1 MRFAWPAALA
11 LLVLVPIGAL
21 VYRSWL
27 ARRRRYAVRFSS
39 VQLVREALPRFAWWR
54 RHGAVVLLLAS
65 ISALAVGAARPHVER
80 DLARNQT
87 SIILALDI
95 SRSMCAID
103 IPPNRL
109 AVAQQAAKSFISEQA
124 DSIKIGIVAFAGTAR
139 LTIPP
144 TDDTEFLLSTVD
156 SLQTSFGTAL
166 GTAQLE
172 AIDAIAA
179 INDDVPASDEDAE
192 MNGSQD
198 DDVAFERDIVVLLTD
213 GASSRGVD
221 PLEAAAA
228 AADRRVRIF
237 TIGFGTD
244 QPTELTCDNTQI
256 GFDPF
261 GNGEFG
267 SDGVGG
273 DSFGGVTGS
282 FGGGG
287 GRGNQ
292 VSGSPQLL
300 VIDEPTLTSIAE
312 LTGGTYYR
320 AQDAAQLSEVF
331 AALPRVLELEPE
343 EVEVSVWFTALGF
356 ALLLAA
362 LALSLAVHRY

>member
-21 VYRSWL
+21 LYRSWL
-27 ARRRRYAVRFSS
+27 GRRRRYAVRYSS
-39 VQLVREALPRFAWWR
+39 VELVRDALPRFSWWR
-54 RHGAVVLLLAS
+54 RHGAVALLLAS
-65 ISALAVGAARPHVER
+65 VASLAVGAARPHIER

-87 SIILALDI
+87 SIILALDV
-95 SRSMCAID
+95 SRSMCAVD
-103 IPPNRL
+103 IAPNRL
-109 AVAQQAAKSFISEQA
+109 AVAQQAAKTFITEQTE
-124 DSIKIGIVAFAGTAR
+124 SIKIGIVAFAGTAR

-144 TDDTEFLLSTVD
+144 TDDTDFLLTTVD
-156 SLQTSFGTAL
+156 NLQTSFGTAL

-179 INDDVPASDEDAE
+179 INDAVATSDEPPAE
-192 MNGSQD
+192 SEANGEPT
-198 DDVAFERDIVVLLTD
+198 AFQRDIVVLLTD
-213 GASSRGVD
+213 GASSRGID
-221 PLEAAAA
+221 PLEAAAVA
-228 AADRRVRIF
+228 AERRVRIF

-244 QPTELTCDNTQI
+244 RPTELTCDTAQI
-256 GFDPF
+256 GVDRFDS
-261 GNGEFG
+261 GEFG

-292 VSGSPQLL
+292 VTGSPQLL
-300 VIDEPTLTSIAE
+300 VIDEPTLTSIAQ

-343 EVEVSVWFTALGF
+343 EVEVTVWFNAVGF
-356 ALLLAA
+356 ALLLGA
-362 LALSLAVHRY
+362 LGLSLAVHRY